1 MTSKRTGTPWM
12 SAEDYGRSLTGLS
25 INLLVTSVP
34 ESVAFAIQVLGAESV
49 YDDPDFAVVKAN
61 GVEWM
66 LHADHTYDRHP
77 MTGVLQSAEVRG
89 CGVELRLHG
98 CDPDTACKNAEAH
111 NYHVLEAPTDKPHG
125 VREAFIVAPDG
136 YVWVVDVPLP

>member
-1 MTSKRTGTPWM
+1 M
-12 SAEDYGRSLTGLS
+12 
-25 INLLVTSVP
+25 LVASVP
-34 ESVAFAIQVLGAESV
+34 ESVAFAKRVLAAESV
-49 YDDPDFAVVKAN
+49 YDDPDFAVMKAN

-98 CDPDTACKNAEAH
+98 CDPDQACKNAQAH
-111 NYHVLEAPTDKPHG
+111 HYHILVAPTDKPHG

-136 YVWVVDVPLP
+136 YIWVVDVPLD